1 MTVEPMGQNRTWRS
15 WVPARVVK
23 VKDPTLAPPHS
34 SPRLLAPPLL
44 QIRPT
49 LRLHA
54 FCAGAGSS
62 PRPPRASGDSACPGG
77 G

>member
-1 MTVEPMGQNRTWRS
+1 MTVGPIGQNRTRRNR
-15 WVPARVVK
+15 VPALAVK
-23 VKDPTLAPPHS
+23 VKDPALAPPRS
-34 SPRLLAPPLL
+34 SPRLLSPPLL
-44 QIRPT
+44 KIRPT
-49 LRLHA
+49 LHLHA